1 MSKVRCLYCDT
12 VFEYSGQNRCPS
24 CGASLSGNP
33 DAEKAVLEE
42 KERTENADRLRQR
55 LIGSAAERADNA
67 ERTGRFVNRV
77 FLPIFIIIFIAVFAV
92 ILISFLTMSN
102 MFFW

>member
-1 MSKVRCLYCDT
+1 M
-12 VFEYSGQNRCPS
+12 
-24 CGASLSGNP
+24 
-33 DAEKAVLEE
+33 EE
-42 KERTENADRLRQR
+42 KERAENAERFRQQ
-55 LIGSAAERADNA
+55 LIGSAAERADSV